1 MEVVW
6 AVVTVVAAVLVAVG
20 WAVRG
25 VVVVTDRTRRRAG
38 APRWPLGGRPWVR
51 VVGDGRLA
59 WVWTV
64 LLAGA
69 VALLVRAR
77 GDEVPVVAVVASSI
91 TYGLA
96 WAVTAGVWALVRER
110 RATGRTGL
118 GLAQWRMLLSV
129 LLGALVV
136 SAWAVDAWLRSGG

>member
-1 MEVVW
+1 MEIVW
-6 AVVTVVAAVLVAVG
+6 VTASAAAAVVVAIG

-25 VVVVTDRTRRRAG
+25 VVEVTDRLRTRT
-38 APRWPLGGRPWVR
+38 PESRWPLGGRRWVR

-59 WVWTV
+59 WVWV
-64 LLAGA
+64 LLLAAA
-69 VALLVRAR
+69 VALLVDAR
-77 GDEVPVVAVVASSI
+77 GDDVPVVAVVALSI